1 MLAYDVGRRSFP
13 EDTMSESEHP
23 SEPVEEVVSPRM
35 ERTGVG
41 TRVAGAWLA
50 VGSVLFVGSLVL
62 HPPPSPDPGEFMA
75 AIADGP
81 TQWVLAHWAAALALT
96 LFAITGLIML
106 TTASRLSQK
115 WWTMSA
121 WAVLVV
127 GAIWVTTTAVAEATV
142 ITEAAVAGDTATF
155 EAWQL
160 FAEGKGVGFGFLA
173 VAIAVIAGNEAR
185 STRSVTPVWASWIGA
200 VAGIVAFVGF
210 VVLGVLLGIAVGG
223 LIWLIS
229 TIVMSLWTFW
239 FGVAL
244 ARSDDSQVQLTE
256 ARTSRQ
262 RAAP

>member
-1 MLAYDVGRRSFP
+1 MDVVVFLGIP
-13 EDTMSESEHP
+13 MSESEHQ
-23 SEPVEEVVSPRM
+23 SESVKELVSQRL
-35 ERTGVG
+35 ERTGAG

-62 HPPPSPDPGEFMA
+62 HPPPSPDLGEFMA
-75 AIADGP
+75 VIADEP

-96 LFAITGLIML
+96 LFAITGLIIL
-106 TTASRLSQK
+106 TTESQLSQNG
-115 WWTMSA
+115 WTMTA

-142 ITEAAVAGDTATF
+142 ITEAAVAGDAATF

-160 FAEGKGVGFGFLA
+160 FAEGKAIGFGLLA

-210 VVLGVLLGIAVGG
+210 VVLGLLLGIAVGG
-223 LIWLIS
+223 LIWLVS
-229 TIVMSLWTFW
+229 TIVMSLWTLW
-239 FGVAL
+239 FGVGL
-244 ARSDDSQVQLTE
+244 VQSEDIEWTTSDQIEPGRRE
-256 ARTSRQ
+256 AG
-262 RAAP
+262 